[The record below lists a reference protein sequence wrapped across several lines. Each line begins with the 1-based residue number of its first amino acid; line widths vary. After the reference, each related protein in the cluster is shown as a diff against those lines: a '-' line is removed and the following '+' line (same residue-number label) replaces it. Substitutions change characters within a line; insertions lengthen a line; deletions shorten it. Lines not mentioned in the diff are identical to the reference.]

1 MDNLYPTEYD
11 NDLHDLHEHELY
23 PTDRSGQ
30 FQYNTLVHYN
40 NNAASNSMH
49 NNAQLHHQQ
58 NSHGGVIKSSNQL
71 GGVSQQT
78 RHARRIYGK

>member
-1 MDNLYPTEYD
+1 MEHLYPTEHD
-11 NDLHDLHEHELY
+11 ELHDLHEHDLY

-30 FQYNTLVHYN
+30 FQYSSMVHYN
-40 NNAASNSMH
+40 NNASHSMQH
-49 NNAQLHHQQ
+49 NVQSHHSQ
-58 NSHGGVIKSSNQL
+58 NNHGGVIKSSNQL